1 MAAYAPG
8 QDAYEARM
16 DWFERITALREGRLP
31 AADAAFDDAEPV
43 RWECAR
49 TPGLDARLVR
59 SLARDPSASVRAA
72 IAGRPDLDARLVED
86 LSWDDSPLVRAAVA
100 ARPDLSDG
108 VRARLRGDMDER
120 VLAALGEWDRAL
132 LIQSMPE
139 QPKPAKKRWFK

>member
-1 MAAYAPG
+1 
-8 QDAYEARM
+8 M
-16 DWFERITALREGRLP
+16 DWFERIMALHEGRLP

-72 IAGRPDLDARLVED
+72 VAARSDLDARLAED

-139 QPKPAKKRWFK
+139 RPKPAKKRWFK

>member
-1 MAAYAPG
+1 
-8 QDAYEARM
+8 M
-16 DWFERITALREGRLP
+16 DWFERITALREGRLSP
-31 AADAAFDDAEPV
+31 SDAAFDDAEPV

-72 IAGRPDLDARLVED
+72 VAARSDLDARLAED

-139 QPKPAKKRWFK
+139 RPKPARKRWFK

>member
-1 MAAYAPG
+1 MRRRAA
-8 QDAYEARM
+8 DAYGTRM

-31 AADAAFDDAEPV
+31 AAEAAFDDAEPV

-59 SLARDPSASVRAA
+59 SLAHDPSAGVRAA

-100 ARPDLSDG
+100 GRADLSDG

-139 QPKPAKKRWFK
+139 RPKPSKKKWFR

>member
-1 MAAYAPG
+1 
-8 QDAYEARM
+8 M

-31 AADAAFDDAEPV
+31 AAEAAFDDAEPV

-100 ARPDLSDG
+100 GRADLDEG
-108 VRARLRGDMDER
+108 IRARLRGDMDER

-139 QPKPAKKRWFK
+139 RPAPPKKGWFR

>member
-1 MAAYAPG
+1 MRRRAA
-8 QDAYEARM
+8 DAYEARM

-72 IAGRPDLDARLVED
+72 IAGRPDLDARLAED
-86 LSWDDSPLVRAAVA
+86 LSWDDSPLVRAAIA
-100 ARPDLSDG
+100 GRADLSDG
-108 VRARLRGDMDER
+108 IRARLRGDMDER

-139 QPKPAKKRWFK
+139 RPKPSKKRWFR

>member
-1 MAAYAPG
+1 
-8 QDAYEARM
+8 M
-16 DWFERITALREGRLP
+16 DWFERITALREGRLSP
-31 AADAAFDDAEPV
+31 SDAAFDDAEPV

-72 IAGRPDLDARLVED
+72 VAARSDLDARLAED

-100 ARPDLSDG
+100 ARADLSDG

-139 QPKPAKKRWFK
+139 RPKPARKRWFK

>member
-1 MAAYAPG
+1 
-8 QDAYEARM
+8 M

-59 SLARDPSASVRAA
+59 SLARDLSASVRAA
-72 IAGRPDLDARLVED
+72 VAARSDLDARLAED

-100 ARPDLSDG
+100 GRADLDEG
-108 VRARLRGDMDER
+108 IRARLRGDMDER

-139 QPKPAKKRWFK
+139 RPKPSKKRWFR

>member
-1 MAAYAPG
+1 
-8 QDAYEARM
+8 M
-16 DWFERITALREGRLP
+16 DWFERITALRDGRLSP
-31 AADAAFDDAEPV
+31 ADAAFDDAEPV

-59 SLARDPSASVRAA
+59 SLARDPSAS
-72 IAGRPDLDARLVED
+72 
-86 LSWDDSPLVRAAVA
+86 VRAAVA

-139 QPKPAKKRWFK
+139 RPKPARKRWFK

>member
-1 MAAYAPG
+1 
-8 QDAYEARM
+8 M

-86 LSWDDSPLVRAAVA
+86 LSWDDSPLVRAAIA
-100 ARPDLSDG
+100 GRADLDEG
-108 VRARLRGDMDER
+108 IRARLRGDMDER

-139 QPKPAKKRWFK
+139 RPKPARKRWFK

>member
-1 MAAYAPG
+1 
-8 QDAYEARM
+8 M
-16 DWFERITALREGRLP
+16 DWFERITALREGRLSP
-31 AADAAFDDAEPV
+31 SDAAFDDAEPV

-72 IAGRPDLDARLVED
+72 VAARSDLDARLAED

-100 ARPDLSDG
+100 GRADLSDG

-139 QPKPAKKRWFK
+139 RPKPARKRWFK

>member
-1 MAAYAPG
+1 
-8 QDAYEARM
+8 M
-16 DWFERITALREGRLP
+16 DWFERIMALREGRLP

-72 IAGRPDLDARLVED
+72 VAARSDLDAKLAED

-139 QPKPAKKRWFK
+139 RPKPARKRWFR

>member
-1 MAAYAPG
+1 MRRRLA
-8 QDAYEARM
+8 DAYEARM

-100 ARPDLSDG
+100 GRADLDEG
-108 VRARLRGDMDER
+108 IRARLRGDMDER

-139 QPKPAKKRWFK
+139 RPKPSKKKWFR

>member
-1 MAAYAPG
+1 
-8 QDAYEARM
+8 M

-31 AADAAFDDAEPV
+31 AADAAFYDAEPV

-100 ARPDLSDG
+100 ARPDLDEG
-108 VRARLRGDMDER
+108 IRARLRGDMDER

-139 QPKPAKKRWFK
+139 RPKPSKKKWFR

>member
-1 MAAYAPG
+1 
-8 QDAYEARM
+8 M
-16 DWFERITALREGRLP
+16 DWFERITALRDGRLSP
-31 AADAAFDDAEPV
+31 ADAAFDDAEPV

-59 SLARDPSASVRAA
+59 SLVRDPSASVRAA
-72 IAGRPDLDARLVED
+72 VAARSDLDARLAED

-100 ARPDLSDG
+100 GRADLSDG

-139 QPKPAKKRWFK
+139 RPKPSKKKWFR

>member
-1 MAAYAPG
+1 
-8 QDAYEARM
+8 M

-86 LSWDDSPLVRAAVA
+86 LSWDDSPLVRAAIA
-100 ARPDLSDG
+100 GRADLDEG
-108 VRARLRGDMDER
+108 IRARLRGDMDER

-132 LIQSMPE
+132 LIQSMSE
-139 QPKPAKKRWFK
+139 RPKPSKKKWFK